1 MHIIM
6 TIKSH
11 RDLIVWQ
18 KSMDLVDEIYT
29 LTRQFPVNERLGL
42 ISQIRRAAVSVPSN
56 LAEGHSR
63 GSRRDYTQ
71 FVSIAKGSLMEL
83 QTQLLIAMRQEF
95 CAKSDVQNALRSLG
109 EIERM
114 LTALRKKL
122 AAEL

>member
-1 MHIIM
+1 M